1 LARSKAMA
9 AASVSTESTSPSA
22 TRTFSAALAP
32 PHRPIIANALKNA
45 SPRAARL
52 SGFIMSQFLPGCVLT
67 LRPHGLTLAA
77 ASVNILTNLELV
89 KQLVSDERMRM
100 RMGGNSSMG

>member
-1 LARSKAMA
+1 
-9 AASVSTESTSPSA
+9 
-22 TRTFSAALAP
+22 
-32 PHRPIIANALKNA
+32 
-45 SPRAARL
+45 
-52 SGFIMSQFLPGCVLT
+52 MSQFLPGCVLT

>member
-1 LARSKAMA
+1 
-9 AASVSTESTSPSA
+9 
-22 TRTFSAALAP
+22 
-32 PHRPIIANALKNA
+32 
-45 SPRAARL
+45 
-52 SGFIMSQFLPGCVLT
+52 
-67 LRPHGLTLAA
+67 LTLAA